1 MCAGHSVAVVSA
13 GTAALRVCQR
23 LPRVPQRGRPA
34 RRGRHRQY
42 RRLPARVQER
52 VQRGK
57 RLQCVLYDMSCSR
70 PLPRCVGSDCA

>member
-42 RRLPARVQER
+42 WRLPTRVQER

-57 RLQCVLYDMSCSR
+57 GTTT
-70 PLPRCVGSDCA
+70 LPVCAV